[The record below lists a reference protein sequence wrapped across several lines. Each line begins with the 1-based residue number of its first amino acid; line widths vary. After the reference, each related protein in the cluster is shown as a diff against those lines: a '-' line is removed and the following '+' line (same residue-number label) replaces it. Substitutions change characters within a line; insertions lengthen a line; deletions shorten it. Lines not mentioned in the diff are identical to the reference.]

1 MPAPNS
7 DDDKYGGVLE
17 ALGDIA
23 QAARDHEARIESNW
37 QIHRST
43 VNAAINLLSSELIR
57 LQHIFD
63 QFISE
68 RKTEREQDTI
78 GRDKERKTAHLFRV
92 SLLIAIAL
100 LIVINLFVLIYL
112 IGRLSR

>member
-1 MPAPNS
+1 MPTPHS
-7 DDDKYGGVLE
+7 DDDQYAGVLE
-17 ALGDIA
+17 ALADIS
-23 QAARDHEARIESNW
+23 QQARDHEAKIESNW

-63 QFISE
+63 QFIAERKSE
-68 RKTEREQDTI
+68 REIDTVS
-78 GRDKERKTAHLFRV
+78 RDKERGIAHVFRL
-92 SLLIAIAL
+92 SILIAIVA

>member
-1 MPAPNS
+1 MPAPRS
-7 DDDKYGGVLE
+7 DDDRYDGVIE
-17 ALGDIA
+17 ALGEIS
-23 QAARDHEARIESNW
+23 QQVRDHEAKIESSW

-43 VNAAINLLSSELIR
+43 VNAAINLLSSELVR

-68 RKTEREQDTI
+68 RKTERELDTVS
-78 GRDKERKTAHLFRV
+78 RDKERGIAHVFRL
-92 SLLIAIAL
+92 SILIAIVL